1 MAQKKVRAAI
11 VSQEKLAEGIFSMWL
26 DAPEM
31 AEASRPGQ
39 FIAVYTNDP
48 SKLLPRPSVSVKP
61 IRKRE
66 DCASCTG
73 SPEPRDSGIFRIP
86 GRGYAGHHGSSGKLV
101 SVKG

>member
-39 FIAVYTNDP
+39 FIAVPTNDP
-48 SKLLPRPSVSVKP
+48 QTFTAGPSVSP
-61 IRKRE
+61 E
-66 DCASCTG
+66 D
-73 SPEPRDSGIFRIP
+73 
-86 GRGYAGHHGSSGKLV
+86 
-101 SVKG
+101 

>member
-31 AEASRPGQ
+31 AEASRPASSSQSTPTTPQNFYRG
-39 FIAVYTNDP
+39 
-48 SKLLPRPSVSVKP
+48 PSVSVKL

-73 SPEPRDSGIFRIP
+73 SPEPDSGVSRHQA
-86 GRGYAGHHGSSGKLV
+86 GDTAGHHGSLGNGFP
-101 SVKG
+101 VKG

>member
-39 FIAVYTNDP
+39 FIAVFPFPYR
-48 SKLLPRPSVSVKP
+48 LHR
-61 IRKRE
+61 
-66 DCASCTG
+66 
-73 SPEPRDSGIFRIP
+73 
-86 GRGYAGHHGSSGKLV
+86 Y
-101 SVKG
+101 

>member
-48 SKLLPRPSVSVKP
+48 SKLLPRPISISFTDTDGP
-61 IRKRE
+61 RE
-66 DCASCTG
+66 
-73 SPEPRDSGIFRIP
+73 
-86 GRGYAGHHGSSGKLV
+86 KV
-101 SVKG
+101 